1 MAVDLNAYGNCTTD
15 FTGSGQGTC
24 DLTIFG
30 DFKGI
35 VNFKKS
41 VNYAITDGNAAFGL
55 TEYTNSVKALDAF
68 PYVIDMYDFSQ
79 DTPDNETNTSS
90 TGILTEIR
98 AGKPQF
104 SFMYRGGSC
113 QSKSLYNKRGDGKWN
128 FGLVFETGI
137 LMCTNTAGTQLR
149 PFNGGMFSVETMKVV
164 QGTDPQMTTVKFQ
177 LLDAVEFNARHV
189 FLPFSKVGDLDDVI
203 GAIETSVTL
212 DAIADTDTEFSA
224 SIVSSCNKDSTILD
238 LEDVNNFVVLNNTT
252 IFGAITL
259 SAVTYN
265 ASTGKYDFTTN
276 EAMQAADVIRIKL
289 SDGTYDVIEDTLGN
303 LYKGTSNQVV
313 VSA

>member
-15 FTGSGQGTC
+15 FLGSGQGSC

-35 VNFKKS
+35 VPFNKS
-41 VNYAITDGNAAFGL
+41 VSYAITDGNAAFGL
-55 TEYTNSVKALDAF
+55 TEYTNTVKGLNAF
-68 PYVIDMYDFSQ
+68 PYVSNMYDFSQ
-79 DTPDNETNTSS
+79 DTPENETNSSS

-128 FGLVFETGI
+128 FGLMFETGI
-137 LMCTNTAGTQLR
+137 LMATNTAGTELR

-177 LLDAVEFNARHV
+177 LLDAVEFNARHI
-189 FLPFSKVGDLDDVI
+189 FLPFSKVGDLDGVV
-203 GAIETSVTL
+203 GAIETSITV
-212 DAIADTDTEFSA
+212 DAIAAGSTFSA
-224 SIVSSCNKDSTILD
+224 SIVSGCNKDSIILD
-238 LEDVNNFVVLNNTT
+238 LDTVGDYVLLGTQT
-252 IFGAITL
+252 SATAI
-259 SAVTYN
+259 SAVAYN
-265 ASTGKYDFTTN
+265 ATTGKYDFTVDTPLV
-276 EAMQAADVIRIKL
+276 ATDTVQIKL

-303 LYKGTSNQVV
+303 LYKGTSNTVI
-313 VSA
+313 VS

>member
-15 FTGSGQGTC
+15 FTGSGYGTC
-24 DLTIFG
+24 DITTFG
-30 DFKGI
+30 DFVGI

-41 VNYAITDGNAAFGL
+41 VNYAITNGSAAFGL

-68 PYVIDMYDFSQ
+68 PYVTDMYDFSQ

-104 SFMYRGGSC
+104 SFMFRGGSC
-113 QSKSLYNKRGDGKWN
+113 QSKSLFNKRGDGKWN

-137 LMCTNTAGTQLR
+137 LMCTNSAGTELR

-189 FLPFSKVGDLDDVI
+189 FLPFSKVGDLNDVK
-203 GAIETSVTL
+203 GAIETSITV
-212 DAIADTDTEFSA
+212 DAISAGTTFSA
-224 SIVSSCNKDSTILD
+224 SIVSACNKDNVILD
-238 LEDVNNFVVLNNTT
+238 LEDETNYVLLGTQASATT
-252 IFGAITL
+252 I
-259 SAVTYN
+259 SAVAYN
-265 ASTGKYDFTTN
+265 ATTGKYDFTVSPALVDTDTV
-276 EAMQAADVIRIKL
+276 QIKL

-303 LYKGTSNQVV
+303 LYKGTSNSVTV
-313 VSA
+313 TA

>member
-15 FTGSGQGTC
+15 FTGSGYGTC
-24 DLTIFG
+24 DITTFG
-30 DFKGI
+30 DFIGI
-35 VNFKKS
+35 VPFKKS

-55 TEYTNSVKALDAF
+55 TEYTNSVKSLNAF
-68 PYVIDMYDFSQ
+68 PYVTDMYDFSQ
-79 DTPDNETNTSS
+79 DTPENETNTSS

-104 SFMYRGGSC
+104 SFMFRGGSC
-113 QSKSLYNKRGDGKWN
+113 QSKSLFNKRGDGKWN

-137 LMCTNTAGTQLR
+137 LMCTNSAGTELR

-189 FLPFSKVGDLDDVI
+189 FLPFSKVGDLADVK
-203 GAIETSVTL
+203 GAIETSVTV
-212 DAIADTDTEFSA
+212 DAIAAGTDFSA
-224 SIVSSCNKDSTILD
+224 SIVSSCNKDNVILD
-238 LEDVNNFVVLNNTT
+238 LDDPTNFVLLGTQASATT
-252 IFGAITL
+252 I
-259 SAVTYN
+259 SAVSYN
-265 ASTGKYDFTTN
+265 ATTSKYDFTVTP
-276 EAMQAADVIRIKL
+276 ALVATDTVQIKL
-289 SDGTYDVIEDTLGN
+289 SDGTYDVVEDTLGD
-303 LYKGTSNQVV
+303 LFKGTSNTIT